1 MRSYYFKTF
10 FIFCVLVFGLQLN
23 AQDDSVNFEAVVS
36 KKTLGLNENLRV
48 DFKMNKD
55 GDNFSPPNFEGFKV
69 VGGPNQSVSN
79 MWVNG
84 KRTFSKSYSYF
95 LSPLQKGQLTV
106 GQATIEV
113 DGKLFKTLPVNI
125 NVSESVKISRD
136 PNDPSYVVNENLH
149 LVAEISDNSPYIN
162 EGISIVYKLYY
173 SPQINVTNVG
183 EVETP
188 EFKNFW

>member
-1 MRSYYFKTF
+1 
-10 FIFCVLVFGLQLN
+10 
-23 AQDDSVNFEAVVS
+23 
-36 KKTLGLNENLRV
+36 
-48 DFKMNKD
+48 MNKD

-95 LSPLQKGQLTV
+95 LSPLKKGQLTV

-136 PNDPSYVVNENLH
+136 PNDPSYVVNENTFSCF
-149 LVAEISDNSPYIN
+149 EGFDTSPYIN

-188 EFKNFW
+188 EFKNFWSQNIKIPRLQIERGSFKGR

>member
-1 MRSYYFKTF
+1 
-10 FIFCVLVFGLQLN
+10 
-23 AQDDSVNFEAVVS
+23 
-36 KKTLGLNENLRV
+36 
-48 DFKMNKD
+48 MNKD

-95 LSPLQKGQLTV
+95 LSPLKKGQLTV

-149 LVAEISDNSPYIN
+149 LVAEVSDTSPYIN
-162 EGISIVYKLYY
+162 EEFQLYINYITLLKLMLLMLEKLRRQNLKTFGLKILKY
-173 SPQINVTNVG
+173 QDC
-183 EVETP
+183 
-188 EFKNFW
+188 K